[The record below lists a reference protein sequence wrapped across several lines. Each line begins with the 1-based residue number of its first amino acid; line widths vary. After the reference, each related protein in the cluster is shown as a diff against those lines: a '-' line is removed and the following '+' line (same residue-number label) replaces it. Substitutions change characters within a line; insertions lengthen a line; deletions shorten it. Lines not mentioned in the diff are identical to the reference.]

1 MVFET
6 GTSGGSEVLDMEAI
20 GYKSPAS
27 RGAIVT
33 LFVDGDVLLLGYDCD
48 AWSSLSLFQPH
59 AFVTVLPFDQAL

>member
-1 MVFET
+1 
-6 GTSGGSEVLDMEAI
+6 MEAI